1 MKKKSTISL
10 ILIFAFLVQMV
21 TVSYVNASELSDG
34 TEVITDSN
42 FVESNAEENSQL
54 HNKVPGKIDEARI
67 EDAVYNVNKLVL
79 QYGSLQSIPT
89 DLINEDDIAL
99 AANTWGLFHTTDGR
113 YIYVYDYCTV
123 PGASSY
129 YVRLLQTC
137 LSILAYDVGVI
148 DGIYGPD
155 TEYAIVCFQRDQGLS
170 TDGIAGERT
179 WRRLSNYFAE
189 YGILIDF

>member
-1 MKKKSTISL
+1 MKKKSQICL
-10 ILIFAFLVQMV
+10 ILVFAFLVQMF
-21 TVSYVNASELSDG
+21 TFNCVNATELSDG
-34 TEVITDSN
+34 TDVLTGSN
-42 FVESNAEENSQL
+42 VEENMQL
-54 HNKVPGKIDEARI
+54 DNKVSEKVGGARI
-67 EDAVYNVNKLVL
+67 EEAIYNVNKLIL
-79 QYGSLQSIPT
+79 QYGSLQSIPA
-89 DLINEDDIAL
+89 DLISEEDIAL
-99 AANTWGLFHTTDGR
+99 AANTWGLFHTTDGK

-137 LSILAYDVGVI
+137 LSILAYDVGAI

-170 TDGIAGERT
+170 SDGIAGERT